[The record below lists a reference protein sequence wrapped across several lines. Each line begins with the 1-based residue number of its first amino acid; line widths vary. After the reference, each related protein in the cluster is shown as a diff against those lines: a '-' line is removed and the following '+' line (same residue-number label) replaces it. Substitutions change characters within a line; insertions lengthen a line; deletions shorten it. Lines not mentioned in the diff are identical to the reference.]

1 MRRHLLLA
9 WLAVV
14 PAAAHAQSTTAH
26 EHPGQICWALAT
38 SATPTAEIAQ
48 RIAEERCQRGDALMV
63 IGLTREALPIAAS
76 FCDLNH
82 PISLEQHQEGGQ
94 TSRALLCTYAGQRRM
109 GRNGQERP
117 RGR

>member
-1 MRRHLLLA
+1 MRWLLLLA
-9 WLAVV
+9 LL
-14 PAAAHAQSTTAH
+14 PAAAQGQTAN

-38 SATPTAEIAQ
+38 STTAAAEVAT

-63 IGLTREALPIAAS
+63 IGLTQEALPIAAS
-76 FCDLNH
+76 FCDLSH
-82 PISLEQHQEGGQ
+82 PIHLEQANGTRGF
-94 TSRALLCTYAGQRRM
+94 LCTYSGQRRM

>member
-1 MRRHLLLA
+1 MRRPLLLA
-9 WLAVV
+9 WLVLV
-14 PAAAHAQSTTAH
+14 PAAAHAQTATAN

-38 SATPTAEIAQ
+38 SATPSAEIAI
-48 RIAEERCQRGDALMV
+48 RITEERCQRGDALMV
-63 IGLTREALPIAAS
+63 IGLTQEALPIAAS

-82 PISLEQHQEGGQ
+82 PISLEQHQAG
-94 TSRALLCTYAGQRRM
+94 ALVTRGFLCTNSGQRRM